1 MTAMR
6 LRVQAIALLLATF
19 SLTLGILLWRQRG
32 TPQQELLSADPQAP
46 PVADARTAIPAPPP
60 TARAQGVASAASSTP
75 QTRVA
80 VAPEEVAKAPP
91 LPDIEVPVSVVL
103 TGQAATLRNGSARA
117 LDLTVTASNQETGH
131 HASTQVTLAPFQ
143 RLNIDGDE
151 FVVEHGDVLTLH
163 SPPFHDRAIET
174 DTN

>member
-6 LRVQAIALLLATF
+6 LRVQATALLLATF
-19 SLTLGILLWRQRG
+19 SLTLGVLLWRQRG
-32 TPQQELLSADPQAP
+32 APQPELLSADAHAP
-46 PVADARTAIPAPPP
+46 PVADSRMAIPVPPP
-60 TARAQGVASAASSTP
+60 SAPEQGAASAAASMP
-75 QTRVA
+75 QSRVA

-131 HASTQVTLAPFQ
+131 HASTQLTLAPFQ
-143 RLNIDGDE
+143 RMNIDGDE
-151 FVVEHGDVLTLH
+151 LVVEHGDVLTLH
-163 SPPFHDRAIET
+163 SPPFRDREIATET
-174 DTN
+174 N